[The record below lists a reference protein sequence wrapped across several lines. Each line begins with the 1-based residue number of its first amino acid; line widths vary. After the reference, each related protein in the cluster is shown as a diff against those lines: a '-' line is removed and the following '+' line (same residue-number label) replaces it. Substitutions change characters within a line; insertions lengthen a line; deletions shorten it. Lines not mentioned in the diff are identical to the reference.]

1 VGLQRRGR
9 LLRADVVSTI
19 LERLRKAGYHIVG
32 SHSAVKKCHWTHV
45 ALTERRFC
53 YKCKFYGIA
62 SHRCLQMTPAVI
74 WCWLRCLHCWR
85 AEPGDLGL
93 QWDDT
98 KLPTV
103 DDPAFIA
110 EKSIEE
116 QRKIISGYKG
126 HPKVDPKMFEE
137 AMNPK
142 HVAISLSGEPTLY
155 PRLSELIEE
164 YYKRGMTTFL
174 VTHGVRPD
182 ALAELDPEPT
192 QLYLS
197 LEAWD
202 EKSFKEFNR
211 PVLPGLWSAV
221 LQSLDILPSFS
232 SPTVIRITLVKGFND
247 HERALEGLA
256 KLVERGYPTYVEV
269 KAYMNVGYSRYRLT
283 KENMPTHAEVRSFA
297 ERLAEKIGY
306 DVVDEQRSSRV
317 VLLSRIGKPIRV
329 GEGCP
334 GGKAGELPEGT
345 EYELSERVK

>member
-1 VGLQRRGR
+1 MAMNLETVSVILQ
-9 LLRADVVSTI
+9 
-19 LERLRKAGYHIVG
+19 RLRKAGYHIVG

-45 ALTERRFC
+45 ALTEKRFC

-85 AEPGDLGL
+85 AEPGDLGVK
-93 QWDDT
+93 WDDT
-98 KLPTV
+98 RLPVV
-103 DDPAFIA
+103 DDPEYIV

-116 QRKIISGYKG
+116 QKKIISGYKG
-126 HPKVDPKMFEE
+126 HPKVDPTMWSE
-137 AMNPK
+137 AMEPK
-142 HVAISLSGEPTLY
+142 HVAISLAGEPTLY

-164 YYKRGMTTFL
+164 YHKRGLTTFL

-182 ALAELDPEPT
+182 VLASLDPEPT

-202 EKSFKEFNR
+202 EKSFKMFNR
-211 PVLPGLWSAV
+211 PILPSLWKAV
-221 LQSLDILPSFS
+221 MQSLDLMPSFS

-247 HERALEGLA
+247 HEKALKGLA

-283 KENMPTHAEVRSFA
+283 KDNMPKHNEVRGFA
-297 ERLAEKIGY
+297 EKLAELIGY
-306 DVVDEQRSSRV
+306 KVLDEQRSSRV
-317 VLLSRIGKPIRV
+317 VLLSRLDKPIRV

-334 GGKAGELPEGT
+334 GGNSGEELPEGS
-345 EYELSERVK
+345 EALMAERVK

>member
-1 VGLQRRGR
+1 M
-9 LLRADVVSTI
+9 LRADVVSTI

>member
-1 VGLQRRGR
+1 MM
-9 LLRADVVSTI
+9 RADPVSII

-45 ALTERRFC
+45 ALTQKRFC

-62 SHRCLQMTPAVI
+62 SHRCLQMTPTAI

-93 QWDDT
+93 EWDDT
-98 KLPTV
+98 RLPVV
-103 DDPAFIA
+103 DDPEFIA
-110 EKSIEE
+110 EKTIEE

-155 PRLSELIEE
+155 PRLSELIEA
-164 YYKRGMTTFL
+164 YHKRGMTTFL

-182 ALAELDPEPT
+182 VLAELDPEPT

-202 EKSFKEFNR
+202 EKSFNYFNR
-211 PVLPGLWSAV
+211 PVMPGLWNAV
-221 LQSLDILPSFS
+221 LQSLEILPSFS

-247 HERALEGLA
+247 NEKALKGLA
-256 KLVERGYPTYVEV
+256 KLVEKGYPTYVEV
-269 KAYMNVGYSRYRLT
+269 KAYMNVGYSRYRLS
-283 KENMPTHAEVRSFA
+283 KENMPKHQEVRTFA
-297 ERLAEKIGY
+297 EKLAELIGY
-306 DVVDEQRSSRV
+306 EVVDEQRSSRV

-334 GGKAGELPEGT
+334 GGNAGEDLPEG
-345 EYELSERVK
+345 SEAEISEKVK

>member
-1 VGLQRRGR
+1 V
-9 LLRADVVSTI
+9 LRADVISTI
-19 LERLRKAGYHIVG
+19 FERLRKAGYHIVG

-62 SHRCLQMTPAVI
+62 SHRCLQMTPAVV

-93 QWDDT
+93 KWDDT
-98 KLPTV
+98 TLPTV
-103 DDPAFIA
+103 DDPEFIA
-110 EKSIEE
+110 EKTIEE
-116 QRKIISGYKG
+116 QRRIISGYKG

-155 PRLSELIEE
+155 PRLSELIEA
-164 YYKRGMTTFL
+164 YHKRGMTTFL

-182 ALAELDPEPT
+182 VLAELDPEPT

-211 PVLPGLWSAV
+211 PVMPGLWNAV

-256 KLVERGYPTYVEV
+256 KLVQRGYPTYVEV

-283 KENMPTHAEVRSFA
+283 KENMPKHEEVRRFA
-297 ERLAEKIGY
+297 ERLAEKVGY
-306 DVVDEQRSSRV
+306 EVVDEQRSSRV
-317 VLLSRIGKPIRV
+317 VLLSRIGRPIRV

-334 GGKAGELPEGT
+334 GGNAGEDLPEGK
-345 EYELSERVK
+345 EYELSEKVK